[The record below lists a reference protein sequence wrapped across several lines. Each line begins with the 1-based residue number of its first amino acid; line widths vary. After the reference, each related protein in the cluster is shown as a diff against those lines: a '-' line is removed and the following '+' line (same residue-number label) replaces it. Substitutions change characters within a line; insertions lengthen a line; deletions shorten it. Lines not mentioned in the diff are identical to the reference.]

1 MINHFG
7 RQFGNIQRCVQM
19 LRPIKQQQDVSKRM
33 FRERK
38 RKEKELLEIKMAEI
52 RNSVEELE
60 TREALPENKARGQKD
75 FKKGDERKE
84 IEGLV

>member
-1 MINHFG
+1 
-7 RQFGNIQRCVQM
+7 M

-52 RNSVEELE
+52 KNSVEELE